1 MLSLHIKDWLKH
13 QHAFHTYGE
22 GKALILFLLT
32 EVQNSALCMK
42 IKGAWYE
49 SKLFNNIIIENNQLN
64 VKCGHS

>member
-1 MLSLHIKDWLKH
+1 MLSLHIKDWLNINMH
-13 QHAFHTYGE
+13 FTHGE

-49 SKLFNNIIIENNQLN
+49 SKLFNNTIIENNQLN